1 MRQFYEKLYMGHKN
15 IELDQSS
22 LSHVREKLRK
32 ISENEKK
39 VSEKEI
45 TMIELEQ
52 IIIFFLNNKSPRP
65 DGFTNESY
73 KIFWHNLKLILLKL
87 LNYYREN
94 NALNSSQ
101 LEGTITCIPKG
112 VNSEIT

>member
-1 MRQFYEKLYMGHKN
+1 MGHKN

-52 IIIFFLNNKSPRP
+52 IIIFF
-65 DGFTNESY
+65 
-73 KIFWHNLKLILLKL
+73 
-87 LNYYREN
+87 
-94 NALNSSQ
+94 
-101 LEGTITCIPKG
+101 
-112 VNSEIT
+112 